1 MTVLEKLKSELN
13 DLCEKMRKLEDA
25 LSCGILKS
33 TAPRQYQL
41 LQVQHAAMTTY
52 AVILRARIEDM
63 EDGANEEV
71 NG

>member
-1 MTVLEKLKSELN
+1 
-13 DLCEKMRKLEDA
+13 MRKLEDV

-41 LQVQHAAMTTY
+41 LQAQHAAMTTY

-63 EDGANEEV
+63 EYGANEEV
-71 NG
+71 TG